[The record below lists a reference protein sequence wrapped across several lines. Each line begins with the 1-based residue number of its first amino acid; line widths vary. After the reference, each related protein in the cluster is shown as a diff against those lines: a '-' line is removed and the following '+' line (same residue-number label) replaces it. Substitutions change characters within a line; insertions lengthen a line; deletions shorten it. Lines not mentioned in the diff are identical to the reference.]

1 MKNPVRKPTQI
12 RKEVSPLTISF
23 GHSFCAVA
31 LWIALI
37 NAGLADSSNF
47 DVQPS
52 KALQGESL
60 MLLPCRGLEPPHI
73 EKCN

>member
-12 RKEVSPLTISF
+12 RKEVSPLTILF
-23 GHSFCAVA
+23 RHSFCAVA
-31 LWIALI
+31 LWIALF

-52 KALQGESL
+52 RVFEGLTGRKSYVIALQ
-60 MLLPCRGLEPPHI
+60 RT
-73 EKCN
+73 